1 VRSLPLQTSEHA
13 ALSAVLNYWES
24 HWDWECPT
32 LFGLD
37 LKEYRAAAE
46 TWRATADLA
55 QPQVAFA
62 MLGALREFLHGAS
75 ALKGEA
81 VVTITRMQKADLL
94 TLKNR
99 VGPFVLAVVE
109 QQRTA

>member
-1 VRSLPLQTSEHA
+1 M
-13 ALSAVLNYWES
+13 LSYWEW

-46 TWRATADLA
+46 TWRATLDLSL
-55 QPQVAFA
+55 PQVAYA

-75 ALKGEA
+75 AVKAEA
-81 VVTITRMQKADLL
+81 VAGIAGMSSADLV
-94 TLKNR
+94 TLDSR
-99 VGPFVLAVVE
+99 IRPYVLGVVA
-109 QQRTA
+109 QRRTA